1 VTSGFQSP
9 NIPAGLCFQTQAW
22 WILRATECRLSPIC
36 PTKMS
41 NASSSPRI
49 ASSTSLRSIPQPFVS
64 ILKSGSITE
73 YE

>member
-1 VTSGFQSP
+1 
-9 NIPAGLCFQTQAW
+9 L
-22 WILRATECRLSPIC
+22 
-36 PTKMS
+36 S

-64 ILKSGSITE
+64 ILNLGSITE